1 MQLRWCCG
9 DPELALAGARCML
22 SKVPPQQPVVPGAR
36 RALGNGCAGRVCA
49 CLHASART
57 TADGLEC
64 VCAADTEFLTFKFE
78 DKLN

>member
-9 DPELALAGARCML
+9 DPELALAGARYTL
-22 SKVPPQQPVVPGAR
+22 SKVPPQQPAVPSAR

-49 CLHASART
+49 CLHVSART
-57 TADGLEC
+57 TAGGLEC
-64 VCAADTEFLTFKFE
+64 MCAAYTELLTFKLE